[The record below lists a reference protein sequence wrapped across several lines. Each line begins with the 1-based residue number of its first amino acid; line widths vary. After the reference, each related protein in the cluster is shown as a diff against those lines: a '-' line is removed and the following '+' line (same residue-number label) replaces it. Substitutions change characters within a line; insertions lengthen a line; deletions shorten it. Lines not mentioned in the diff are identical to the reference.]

1 MSGTT
6 VHWVTQLTD
15 NNKDEL
21 HPIYGGKVY
30 DGSTGMK
37 WTITAPSSIISTVGL
52 SGNRTGDSNYYK
64 ESTGK
69 AGFDR
74 GLRVD
79 KNDDDN
85 SGKIML
91 SITNGS
97 NKSIL
102 MRRLLLFSLKKRMV
116 IHLIWY

>member
-1 MSGTT
+1 
-6 VHWVTQLTD
+6 
-15 NNKDEL
+15 
-21 HPIYGGKVY
+21 
-30 DGSTGMK
+30 MK

-97 NKSIL
+97 NKEYTNAQTLAVLLKTNGDTFDMVLTGPVLNLLGAGARCLFNKNIL
-102 MRRLLLFSLKKRMV
+102 SP
-116 IHLIWY
+116 